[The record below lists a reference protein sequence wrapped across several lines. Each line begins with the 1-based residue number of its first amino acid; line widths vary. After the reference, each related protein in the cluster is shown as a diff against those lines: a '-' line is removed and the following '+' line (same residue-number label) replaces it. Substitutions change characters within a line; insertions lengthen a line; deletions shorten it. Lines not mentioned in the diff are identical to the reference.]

1 MKSRLAEQTPAHQD
15 QAQGK
20 PFVPAR
26 SGEYLAV
33 RTPVEQ
39 AAPAVAINW
48 TISPAAVCDTVHLTP
63 TASPEA
69 PSGTVHL
76 VDGEV
81 AWVIIDGELS
91 GVPTFFARLVASGH
105 VSQAELDLVFA
116 LCRIEGINV
125 CDALGRLG
133 LIERPALRDTVRD
146 YMRSTLGAL
155 MAQGELRASWTQSH
169 LAFDDELT
177 VGLAELLGPAERRAF
192 RDLCVQAGGAP
203 ARAHDDTRIPLRR
216 TTRVDTVRGP
226 VMMTTLDFSTSG
238 ARLRAPSLLPIASR
252 VIVHINIA
260 GEDLDL
266 PGRVVRFDRGTGK
279 EPPAIV
285 VLWTELPEDTE
296 TALSR
301 VWSAVY

>member
-1 MKSRLAEQTPAHQD
+1 MKSRLAEQPAHPN

-20 PFVPAR
+20 PYVPAR

-33 RTPVEQ
+33 RTEDRPQ
-39 AAPAVAINW
+39 DPAVAISW

-69 PSGTVHL
+69 PSATVHL

-81 AWVIIDGELS
+81 AWVTVDGELS
-91 GVPTFFARLVASGH
+91 GVPGFFARLVDSGH
-105 VSQAELDLVFA
+105 VSRAELDLVFA

-125 CDALGRLG
+125 CAALGRLG

-146 YMRSTLGAL
+146 YLRTTLGAL
-155 MAQGELRASWTQSH
+155 LAQGELRASWTQSH
-169 LAFDDELT
+169 FAFDDELT
-177 VGLAELLGPAERRAF
+177 VSLSELLGPAERRVF
-192 RDLCVQAGGAP
+192 RELCVQAGGAP
-203 ARAHDDTRIPLRR
+203 ARAHDDARIPLRR
-216 TTRVDTVRGP
+216 TARVDTVRGP
-226 VMMTTLDFSTSG
+226 VMMTTVDFSTAG

-252 VIVHINIA
+252 VVVHINIA

-279 EPPAIV
+279 EAPAIV

-296 TALSR
+296 SALSR